1 MYWKLELFWMVN
13 NTLIELKKLLKLSE
27 EFSRNKNLDLTIS
40 NAKPPIFWKEKEL
53 VKKQIKVLSL
63 EKLEDLLLKS
73 NDLELSIKKNP
84 SISTNI
90 LTNFILEEVA

>member
-1 MYWKLELFWMVN
+1 MLDEQPHHLLLEMVCYY
-13 NTLIELKKLLKLSE
+13 L
-27 EFSRNKNLDLTIS
+27 
-40 NAKPPIFWKEKEL
+40 FWKEKDL
-53 VKKQIKVLSL
+53 VKKQIKVLPL